1 MGSGHMTRQ
10 RRWPVNLEKFVEKQ
24 EQAFDLRD
32 LLEKA
37 EASIELVS
45 ALGLADEDKAAVL
58 EELEVVASNL
68 RMHLSAVEQDKES
81 YR

>member
-1 MGSGHMTRQ
+1 M
-10 RRWPVNLEKFVEKQ
+10 NLEKFVEKQ